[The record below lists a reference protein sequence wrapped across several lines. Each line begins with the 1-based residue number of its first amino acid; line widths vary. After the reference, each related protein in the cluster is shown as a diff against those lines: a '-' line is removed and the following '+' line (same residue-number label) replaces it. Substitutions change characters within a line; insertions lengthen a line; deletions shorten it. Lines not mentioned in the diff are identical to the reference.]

1 MPEQTS
7 TTAQYRLFQ
16 EADLG
21 GVLSL
26 WKDHSGW
33 GAITETQFRNW
44 YLDTPHGAC
53 LVAVMEEENG
63 QILGQM
69 VMIPA
74 QATFQGKSLKVLRA
88 VAPILHSAAR
98 SLRLTD
104 RDHPALQLYRCL
116 MLEAKKQDYALA
128 YTFPAY
134 GWQALMKVFPKHG
147 LPAWNISEFECYAVD
162 LEQFPDDLQQAVS
175 QISVQKV
182 SSIQADYDQLWQ
194 EALAQWPFQ
203 YSICRDKNWLQWR
216 QGGHLVLEMRQKNNL
231 ALMGY
236 LVIDQRTHLLIDALA
251 PSPDAL
257 KLVLQA
263 GIWALHA
270 QNEER
275 IPFEGKGLKVMY
287 TDFMAKALEGM
298 ALQKV
303 DFMFTFGCNPF
314 QEWLDPDKLDTQ
326 EWYLMPND

>member
-1 MPEQTS
+1 MPEQTR

-16 EADLG
+16 EADLE
-21 GVLSL
+21 GVLAL
-26 WKDHSGW
+26 WRDYSGW
-33 GAITETQFRNW
+33 GEITEIQFRNW
-44 YLDTPHGAC
+44 YLNTPHGAC

-74 QATFQGKSLKVLRA
+74 QAIYQGKSLKVLRA

-104 RDHPALQLYRCL
+104 RDHPALRLYHCL
-116 MLEAKKQDYALA
+116 MLEAKKLGYTFA

-147 LPAWNISEFECYAVD
+147 LPAWHISEFDCFSID
-162 LEQFPDDLQQAVS
+162 LEQSPDQLQEVAS

-182 SSIQADYDQLWQ
+182 NSIQADYDQLWQ
-194 EALAQWPFQ
+194 KALSQMPFQ
-203 YSICRDKNWLQWR
+203 YSICRNKNWLQWR
-216 QGGHLVLEMRQKNNL
+216 QGGHLVLEMRQKNDL
-231 ALMGY
+231 DLMGY
-236 LVIDQRTHLLIDALA
+236 LVVDQRTHLLIDALA
-251 PSPDAL
+251 PGPDAL

-270 QNEER
+270 QNGER

-298 ALQKV
+298 TLQKV
-303 DFMFTFGCNPF
+303 DFIFTFGCNPF
-314 QEWLDPDKLDTQ
+314 QDWLDPGNMDTRD
-326 EWYLMPND
+326 WYLMPND